1 MDRTFSVFQEDQALK
16 DDEPRRLLQEPTSMF
31 PDLSQALAMLLN
43 GQTAQP
49 TDSWDASPSIEL
61 DSRDRGAH
69 AASIFVTFAN
79 KGRL

>member
-1 MDRTFSVFQEDQALK
+1 
-16 DDEPRRLLQEPTSMF
+16 MF